1 MESLFK
7 LIANFFLRLE
17 TFLKKSSKLISQGI
31 RLQQAQLFVTII
43 LVCLT
48 ILFLLSWQNASIW
61 VRFLF
66 VFIYLLVFL
75 FCTSVIY
82 FFIAK
87 KNESLEKNKEETSF
101 DLKLYKEINSI
112 VEGVDQIQKVFV
124 LFSESYFDGDY
135 KSFESLLLLK
145 YLKEK
150 PPIVWIDPNPNNPI
164 KINRQTLLEFLSQ
177 VFFGFENLT
186 NLKIV
191 EFTNYYFIIKDHKG
205 KLLRIS
211 TKNVSDWRNNRSPYL
226 QRISV
231 LLSQT
236 INR

>member
-1 MESLFK
+1 MIYFS
-7 LIANFFLRLE
+7 
-17 TFLKKSSKLISQGI
+17 ISQ
-31 RLQQAQLFVTII
+31 
-43 LVCLT
+43 
-48 ILFLLSWQNASIW
+48 
-61 VRFLF
+61 
-66 VFIYLLVFL
+66 
-75 FCTSVIY
+75 
-82 FFIAK
+82 
-87 KNESLEKNKEETSF
+87 KNESIEKNKEEASF
-101 DLKLYKEINSI
+101 DLKLYKELNSI
-112 VEGVDQIQKVFV
+112 VVGVDQIQRVFV
-124 LFSESYFDGDY
+124 LFSESYFEGDY

-150 PPIVWIDPNPNNPI
+150 PPIVWIDQNPNNPT